1 MVLAETEVEDAEIV
15 EVELGVELLALLV
28 HRVGLGC
35 IVDFL
40 HREARL
46 VVELLRIGWRGRLG
60 RRLFGVL
67 DLD

>member
-28 HRVGLGC
+28 HRVRLGC

-40 HREARL
+40 H
-46 VVELLRIGWRGRLG
+46 
-60 RRLFGVL
+60 
-67 DLD
+67 